1 MLRAKKDALDITAKL
16 VEAKLNN
23 STLSI
28 NAETGKAVAEYFQAI
43 YDKVEE
49 IAEKIYSDN
58 T

>member
-1 MLRAKKDALDITAKL
+1 MLRAKKEALEITAKL

-28 NAETGKAVAEYFQAI
+28 NAENGKAVAEYFQAI

-49 IAEKIYSDN
+49 IAEKVYPDN